1 MSSSL
6 LMQFSGYSF
15 PSHPGDLFFIRGAA
29 LKHDCI
35 DWDGSGPEDGRMVFA
50 MFSDHRVFFREH
62 VERPEDVYPLYHGKT
77 HKFRKLFPPPPL
89 TLHHLHNNINAFVLR
104 YQKITWVLFIVQTN
118 L

>member
-1 MSSSL
+1 
-6 LMQFSGYSF
+6 MQFSGYSF
-15 PSHPGDLFFIRGAA
+15 PSHPGDLFFICGAA

-77 HKFRKLFPPPPL
+77 HKFRKLFPPLSLPQ
-89 TLHHLHNNINAFVLR
+89 LHHNHNAFLLHVHKISVVVLR
-104 YQKITWVLFIVQTN
+104 
-118 L
+118 

>member
-1 MSSSL
+1 MSFSL

-15 PSHPGDLFFIRGAA
+15 PSHPGDLFFIHGAA

-35 DWDGSGPEDGRMVFA
+35 DWDGSGLEDGRMVFA

-77 HKFRKLFPPPPL
+77 HKFRKLFPPPYL
-89 TLHHLHNNINAFVLR
+89 FHNSIIIIMLPSFMYIKYL
-104 YQKITWVLFIVQTN
+104 WLS
-118 L
+118 